1 MCKNTA
7 CELLCY
13 VVLQAVIN
21 AKAEVTNSFLG
32 HFPWLR
38 EWREMALGSTGRF
51 GSWSLLARFRF
62 DPLPL
67 PYTNLSRMRL
77 AKCSQVLYNTFVIYF
92 KYVLVKTWFETSAIA
107 RLLKNLT

>member
-67 PYTNLSRMRL
+67 PYTNLSQMRL
-77 AKCSQVLYNTFVIYF
+77 VNLIDLRHPIGSCSLNGSGSGIGR
-92 KYVLVKTWFETSAIA
+92 KI
-107 RLLKNLT
+107 